1 MVWGCCQHCI
11 NIIDVAK
18 TTTFVFSLSYYVKPI
33 SIHNGRLRLL
43 IARRLLHTQLQ
54 LIVKCVFVEVID
66 FYIPF
71 FPAINRDI
79 SSCAAPEKLSVFL
92 QRFPSKAVKTQVR
105 RRIYSGT
112 FYKFLQERR
121 NVLLTLLRRNMY
133 TVLSGED
140 GCSRHTDTIFTRGK
154 RSLSCNELFG
164 RVRMEHPSDC
174 TARS

>member
-1 MVWGCCQHCI
+1 M
-11 NIIDVAK
+11 
-18 TTTFVFSLSYYVKPI
+18 
-33 SIHNGRLRLL
+33 RLR
-43 IARRLLHTQLQ
+43 RSDWLLHS
-54 LIVKCVFVEVID
+54 
-66 FYIPF
+66 F
-71 FPAINRDI
+71 FPAINRDN

-154 RSLSCNELFG
+154 RSLSCNELFWQSPYG
-164 RVRMEHPSDC
+164 APIRLYGTLLAYEFHIITEVSVTQLFVSPLEDKPRMQINSLLLHLVRFCLMC
-174 TARS
+174 ICNTY